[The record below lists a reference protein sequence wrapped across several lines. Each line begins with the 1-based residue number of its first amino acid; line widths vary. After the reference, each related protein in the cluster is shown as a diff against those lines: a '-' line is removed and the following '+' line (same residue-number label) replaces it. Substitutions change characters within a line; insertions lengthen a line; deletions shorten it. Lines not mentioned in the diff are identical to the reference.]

1 MFLVNNISNISIPAE
16 GGLYWWYI
24 TKEGADKLGLS
35 VDNCLCKNDS
45 FLIYIGISNNLKR
58 RLKYHIKGNVSNSS
72 FRKTISKHLGQVNE
86 SQISEY
92 LNEFFRVEFEV
103 NPSYKTLESFLI
115 KEHNPPFNTQNIY
128 K

>member
-1 MFLVNNISNISIPAE
+1 MFLVNNISNISIPPE

-35 VDNCLCKNDS
+35 IDNCLCKDGL

-58 RLKYHIKGNVSNSS
+58 RLGYHIKGNVSNSS
-72 FRKTISKHLGQVNE
+72 FRKTISKYLGQINE
-86 SQISEY
+86 SEISNCLDKY
-92 LNEFFRVEFEV
+92 FKFEFEV
-103 NPSYKTLESFLI
+103 NPSYKTLEPILI
-115 KEHNPPFNTQNIY
+115 KEYNPSFNIQNIY